1 MSGGKRTQCGN
12 CYRKLNDVGVC
23 PNCGWSHAKE
33 FQGQQ
38 TLFKKIKQEKGK
50 WKHP

>member
-1 MSGGKRTQCGN
+1 MSQGKRIQCKN

-23 PNCGWSHAKE
+23 PNCGWSYAKE

-38 TLFKKIKQEKGK
+38 TLFEKKSRRKIKENV
-50 WKHP
+50 